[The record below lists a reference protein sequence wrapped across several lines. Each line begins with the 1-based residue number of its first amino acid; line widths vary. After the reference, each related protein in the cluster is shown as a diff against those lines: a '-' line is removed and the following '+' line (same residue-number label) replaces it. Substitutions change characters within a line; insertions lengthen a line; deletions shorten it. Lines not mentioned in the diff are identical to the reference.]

1 MITINQIF
9 KDVLTTS
16 RHVKDNY
23 PFEAKLAKLTEE
35 HGEFSTAI
43 QIERG
48 HLPHKTASESS
59 FGEAA
64 DMMIVILDVLR
75 SHHSDLDD
83 ESIIEE
89 IMVQLGLKNNKWR
102 RVIERNYAAEVASQL
117 PDNIQ

>member
-1 MITINQIF
+1 MITINEIF
-9 KDVLTTS
+9 KDILTTS
-16 RHVKDNY
+16 RGVNSNY

-35 HGEFSTAI
+35 HGEFSTAV

-48 HLPHKTASESS
+48 HLPHKTTNESS

-83 ESIIEE
+83 EAIIEE

-102 RVIERNYAAEVASQL
+102 RVLQRNYEAEIANEL